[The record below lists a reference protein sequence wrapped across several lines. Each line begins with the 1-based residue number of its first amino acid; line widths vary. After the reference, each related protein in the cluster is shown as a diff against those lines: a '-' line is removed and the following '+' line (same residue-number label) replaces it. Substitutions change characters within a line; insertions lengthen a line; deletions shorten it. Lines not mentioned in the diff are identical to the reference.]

1 MNDTTAMSLVDV
13 RWIDIP
19 HVVEPRGVL
28 SAVEGG
34 LDVPFEIKRV
44 FYMHGTPVSIERGG
58 HAHRD
63 THQVVISVNGQFLMD
78 LSDGIDTRSFELM
91 DPCKGLYIP
100 PMTWVRLYDFTPG
113 AVALVLADT
122 HYDRGKSLRTW
133 EDFIRA
139 INDMNQGRA

>member
-1 MNDTTAMSLVDV
+1 MSLTDV
-13 RWIDIP
+13 QWIEIP

-28 SAVEGG
+28 SAVEGS

-63 THQVVISVNGQFLMD
+63 THQVVISVNGRFLMD

-91 DPCKGLYIP
+91 DPNKGLYIP

-122 HYDRGKSLRTW
+122 HYDRGKSLRIW

-139 INDMNQGRA
+139 VHETNQGRA